1 MHDINDD
8 LRQSISYD
16 RLSEQL
22 GAPREAVERA
32 TELALPTLLRGLSE
46 NAHTSGEQAESIINA
61 LIDDHD
67 GDILDRDDPIK
78 AVDPD
83 EGQKIVHHIFGDNT
97 AAVEQR
103 LGERGAEPSLV
114 NRLLPML
121 APLVMGWL
129 SRRLGENVREDPR
142 TPDTDRSGGLGE
154 ILGDM
159 IGGRP
164 SDRGGGLGDLL
175 GGLFGGADAK
185 TNRSDGRPGLGDLV
199 GTIGSLAGSAGRN
212 RDDLPD
218 IKDLVRARSR

>member
-22 GAPREAVERA
+22 GAPREEVEQA

-46 NAHTSGEQAESIINA
+46 NAHTSEDEAQSIINA
-61 LIDDHD
+61 LIEDHD
-67 GDILDRDDPIK
+67 GHIFDRDDPVA
-78 AVDPD
+78 AVDTD

-97 AAVEQR
+97 PAVEQR

-142 TPDTDRSGGLGE
+142 TPDTNRSGGLGE

-164 SDRGGGLGDLL
+164 SNQGGGLGDLL
-175 GGLFGGADAK
+175 GNLFGGADAE
-185 TNRSDGRPGLGDLV
+185 TNRKDERPGLGDLV
-199 GTIGSLAGSAGRN
+199 DSIGSLAGSAGRQ
-212 RDDLPD
+212 RKDLPD
-218 IKDLVRARSR
+218 IKDLLRPRSS

>member
-16 RLSEQL
+16 RLSKQL
-22 GAPREAVERA
+22 GAPREAVEQA

-46 NAHTSGEQAESIINA
+46 NAHASGDQAQSIINA
-61 LIDDHD
+61 LIEDHD
-67 GDILDRDDPIK
+67 GNILDRDDPFE
-78 AVDPD
+78 AVDTD
-83 EGQKIVHHIFGDNT
+83 EGQKIIHHIFGDNT

-103 LGERGAEPSLV
+103 LGEGGAEPSLV
-114 NRLLPML
+114 KRLLPML

-159 IGGRP
+159 LGGRP
-164 SDRGGGLGDLL
+164 SGQGGGLGDLL
-175 GGLFGGADAK
+175 GGLFGGGDAR
-185 TNRSDGRPGLGDLV
+185 TGGEDRRPGLGDLV
-199 GTIGSLAGSAGRN
+199 QTIGSLAGSAGRH

-218 IKDLVRARSR
+218 IKDLVRPRSR